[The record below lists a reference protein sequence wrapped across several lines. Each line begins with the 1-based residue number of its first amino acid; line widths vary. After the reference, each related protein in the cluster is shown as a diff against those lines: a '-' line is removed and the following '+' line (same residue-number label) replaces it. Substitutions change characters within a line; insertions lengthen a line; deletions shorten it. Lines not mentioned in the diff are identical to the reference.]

1 MFTFDTHTSDGFLV
15 SLLFLVFH
23 KSYDS
28 NYYILK
34 TCLYQIVSQVY
45 YLQQLAVALAWLCW
59 TTDKMLSSAW
69 NGASQDVLDVLGFEK
84 KEDTDLGSLM
94 IHAQGASSM

>member
-1 MFTFDTHTSDGFLV
+1 
-15 SLLFLVFH
+15 
-23 KSYDS
+23 
-28 NYYILK
+28 
-34 TCLYQIVSQVY
+34 
-45 YLQQLAVALAWLCW
+45 
-59 TTDKMLSSAW
+59 MLSSAW